1 MISNQHALLTKEK
14 QLARAMLY
22 AFCTTRKTTLHL
34 TEEDAAHQNASTAI
48 LYRTIKPNSVL
59 ER

>member
-14 QLARAMLY
+14 QLARTVLY

-34 TEEDAAHQNASTAI
+34 KEEDAAHQNASTAI
-48 LYRTIKPNSVL
+48 LYRMISPISVS

>member
-1 MISNQHALLTKEK
+1 MISNQHALMAKEK
-14 QLARAMLY
+14 QLARTVLH

-34 TEEDAAHQNASTAI
+34 TEEDAAHQNALTAI
-48 LYRTIKPNSVL
+48 LYRMTKPISVS